1 MTHRF
6 PIKEIARQA
15 GLGPATIDR
24 VLNNRANVSPQTRNR
39 VAAALRE
46 FFTARHDALLTTI
59 RNQAKLDAAIE
70 ADLKKACDT
79 WKSSLA

>member
-1 MTHRF
+1 MT
-6 PIKEIARQA
+6 A
-15 GLGPATIDR
+15 G
-24 VLNNRANVSPQTRNR
+24 
-39 VAAALRE
+39 AAALRE